1 MDDDFHCKNYIFR
14 RHNHVGNEILSLFSN
29 FKERKFNF
37 KRNLPENV
45 IERSEKKFIFPIL
58 RAKTQLS

>member
-37 KRNLPENV
+37 KRKLPENV
-45 IERSEKKFIFPIL
+45 IERSEKSLFF
-58 RAKTQLS
+58 RF